1 MSDTGPQPAAG
12 SQLFAETL
20 NASEPTGPFFVD
32 TGACRCALQ
41 EELSGEAWR
50 CVGNGTEDLYSGQ
63 AGKWFWALKNNTAS
77 LTDPVYSDSNPP
89 NTTTAYIN
97 LDGHFVPVSA
107 NAKSNGD
114 SIIGPN
120 IDPVDDR
127 IAASN
132 ITNFAQDQQCT
143 GKNDTQA
150 SMQFYQ
156 GLIAVNS
163 VEGLPCWMP
172 GTIPVLLQNSTSW
185 KSSGCNLGF
194 WCERYLITFSR
205 FEQRLTQEL

>member
-1 MSDTGPQPAAG
+1 MSGTGPQSAAG

-20 NASEPTGPFFVD
+20 QASEPTGPFFVD

-50 CVGNGTEDLYSGQ
+50 CIANGTEDVYSGE
-63 AGKWFWALKNNTAS
+63 AGKWFWALENNTS
-77 LTDPVYSDSNPP
+77 TLRDPVYSDSNPP

-97 LDGHFVPVSA
+97 LNGQFVPLLA
-107 NAKSNGD
+107 NITSNED
-114 SIIGPN
+114 STTGSN
-120 IDPVDDR
+120 ITPVNGK

-132 ITNFAQDQQCT
+132 ITTSAQDQQCT

-150 SMQFYQ
+150 SKQFYQ
-156 GLIAVNS
+156 GLRAVNS
-163 VEGLPCWMP
+163 EEYLPCWIP
-172 GTIPVLLQNSTSW
+172 GTVPVVIQNSTSW

-194 WCERYLITFSR
+194 WCERYLITVSKVDSNR
-205 FEQRLTQEL
+205 G

>member
-1 MSDTGPQPAAG
+1 MSGTGPQPAGG

-63 AGKWFWALKNNTAS
+63 AGKWFWALENNTFS
-77 LTDPVYSDSNPP
+77 LRDPVYSDSNPP

-97 LDGHFVPVSA
+97 LNGQFVPVP
-107 NAKSNGD
+107 AKTTSNGD
-114 SIIGPN
+114 PTTSPTIL
-120 IDPVDDR
+120 PVDDR

-132 ITNFAQDQQCT
+132 IITFAQDQQCT

-156 GLIAVNS
+156 GLRVVMS
-163 VEGLPCWMP
+163 EEDLQCWMP

-205 FEQRLTQEL
+205 FEQRLIQEL

>member
-1 MSDTGPQPAAG
+1 MSGTGPQPAAG

-20 NASEPTGPFFVD
+20 NASAPTGPFFVD

-50 CVGNGTEDLYSGQ
+50 CVGNGKDDLYSGQ
-63 AGKWFWALKNNTAS
+63 AGKWFWAQKNNTSS
-77 LTDPVYSDSNPP
+77 LRDPIYSDSNPP

-97 LDGHFVPVSA
+97 LNGQFVPVA
-107 NAKSNGD
+107 AKTTSNGD
-114 SIIGPN
+114 STTSPN
-120 IDPVDDR
+120 ILSVDDR

-132 ITNFAQDQQCT
+132 ITTFAQDQQCT

-156 GLIAVNS
+156 GLRVVNS
-163 VEGLPCWMP
+163 EENLPCWMP

-205 FEQRLTQEL
+205 FERKLTQEL